1 MLSTQLTQQLESI
14 QELQQI
20 LEQEFACLKEK
31 DFSSLNE
38 ILFKKQKLLRAIAEL
53 DKVLSSASSQDK
65 IAQSEDL
72 LNLKNKIEEQLT
84 ACQKTNSING
94 KIIEL
99 SMKSNKHLMQLMK
112 HATGKN
118 SITYDQ
124 KGGLNSAS
132 LLGKNIKA

>member
-1 MLSTQLTQQLESI
+1 MLLTQLTQQLESI

-20 LEQEFACLKEK
+20 LEQEFVCLKEK
-31 DFSSLNE
+31 KFSSLND

-53 DKVLSSASSQDK
+53 DKVLSSASSQNK
-65 IAQSEDL
+65 IEQSEDL
-72 LNLKNKIEEQLT
+72 LNLKKKIEEQLT
-84 ACQKTNSING
+84 ACQKTNSVNG
-94 KIIEL
+94 KVIEL

-112 HATGKN
+112 QATGKN
-118 SITYDQ
+118 TITYDQ